1 MPANERTEK
10 MQTYITK
17 TTAHK
22 YLDQPFFVNELN
34 TGAFTIEADGYEFGF
49 ACFSEDD
56 AIADAEYKIWN
67 RVACNGIDAIS

>member
-1 MPANERTEK
+1 MPANERIEK

-22 YLDQPFFVNELN
+22 YLDQAYYINALN
-34 TGAFTIEADGYEFGF
+34 TGAFTIEAEGYEFGF

-67 RVACNGIDAIS
+67 RVACNGMDAIS